1 MNTVTSKDGTLIAFE
16 RHGEGTP
23 LILVDGASS
32 YRAFNPLGAQLGDL
46 LGASHT
52 VYAYDRRGRGDS
64 GDTAPFSVEREIDD
78 LAALIAEA
86 GGTAHVCGFSSGA
99 VLALDAAAAG
109 LPITRL
115 AVYEP
120 PFVVDDSRPAVP
132 DDYLER
138 LDALLAEGRRGDAL
152 ELFFTTPCAFP
163 AEMVTGMK
171 DAPIWAALEA
181 IAPTLAYDGRFMAD
195 TMSGRP
201 LPRDRWSS
209 VSVPTL
215 VMYGGATEP
224 WIVSAAHAISDLLPQ
239 ADLRDL
245 PDQTH
250 SVTAEAL
257 APALA
262 AFLADGDRA

>member
-1 MNTVTSKDGTLIAFE
+1 MNTVTSKDGTRIAFE

-32 YRAFNPLGAQLGDL
+32 FRAFNPLGAQLGDL

-52 VYAYDRRGRGDS
+52 VYAYDRRGRGES

-115 AVYEP
+115 ALYEP

-132 DDYLER
+132 GDYLER
-138 LDALLAEGRRGDAL
+138 LDASLAEGRRGDAL
-152 ELFFTTPCAFP
+152 ELFFTIPCAFP
-163 AEMVTGMK
+163 AEMVAGMK
-171 DAPIWAALEA
+171 DSPIWAPLEA

-201 LPRDRWSS
+201 LPRDRWSTA
-209 VSVPTL
+209 SVPTL
-215 VMYGGATEP
+215 VMYGGATES
-224 WIVSAAHAISDLLPQ
+224 WIVSGARAIADLLPQ

-257 APALA
+257 VPALTD
-262 AFLADGDRA
+262 FLADGDRA

>member
-1 MNTVTSKDGTLIAFE
+1 MTTVTAKDGTPIAFE

-23 LILVDGASS
+23 LILVDGAIS
-32 YRAFNPLGAQLGDL
+32 YRAFNPLGPQLGDL

-64 GDTAPFSVEREIDD
+64 GDTAPYSVEREIED

-115 AVYEP
+115 ALFEP

-138 LDALLAEGRRGDAL
+138 LDTFLAEGRRGEAL
-152 ELFFTTPCAFP
+152 ELFFTTTANFP
-163 AEMVTGMK
+163 AEFVAGMK
-171 DAPIWAALEA
+171 GDPSWAALEA
-181 IAPTLAYDGRFMAD
+181 VAPTLGYDGRIMAD
-195 TMSGRP
+195 TMTGRA

-215 VMYGGATEP
+215 VMYGGASES
-224 WIVSAAHAISDLLPQ
+224 WLANAARAISDLLPE
-239 ADLRDL
+239 AGLRDL

-250 SVTAEAL
+250 NVTAEAL

-262 AFLADGDRA
+262 AFLADGERA

>member
-1 MNTVTSKDGTLIAFE
+1 MNTVTSKDGTPIAFE

-32 YRAFNPLGAQLGDL
+32 YRAFNPLGPQLGDL

-64 GDTAPFSVEREIDD
+64 GDTSPYSVDREIED
-78 LAALIAEA
+78 LGALIAEA
-86 GGTAHVCGFSSGA
+86 GGTAHVLGFSSGA

-109 LPITRL
+109 LPIIRL
-115 AVYEP
+115 TLYEP

-132 DDYLER
+132 GDYLER
-138 LDALLAEGRRGDAL
+138 LDALLAEGRRGEAL
-152 ELFFTTPCAFP
+152 ELFFSTAAGFP
-163 AEMVTGMK
+163 AEFVAGMK
-171 DAPIWAALEA
+171 ADPIWAALEA
-181 IAPTLAYDGRFMAD
+181 IAPTTAYDGRIMAD
-195 TMSGRP
+195 TMTGRP

-209 VSVPTL
+209 ASVPTL
-215 VMYGGATEP
+215 VLYGGASES
-224 WIVSAAHAISDLLPQ
+224 WLVNAARAVSGLLPQ
-239 ADLRDL
+239 AGLRAL

-250 SVTAEAL
+250 NVTAEAL

-262 AFLADGDRA
+262 AFLAGGERA